1 MVFSSLPF
9 LFLFAPVFFL
19 IYGVCP
25 RRWKNWALFAGSL
38 VFYTVGVWQTPGD
51 LLLMAAS
58 WLVTFLVGLHLH
70 PHSTHRRLWLV
81 LGLIYHFFWLFLF
94 KYAGF
99 FWDNISTL
107 WGAVSHTAA
116 AGRTWEMTLPLGIS
130 FYTFQAASYLI
141 DVYRRDALPEESPLR
156 LALHLFMFPHLYAG
170 PIVRY
175 TEAET

>member
-94 KYAGF
+94 K
-99 FWDNISTL
+99 
-107 WGAVSHTAA
+107 
-116 AGRTWEMTLPLGIS
+116 
-130 FYTFQAASYLI
+130 
-141 DVYRRDALPEESPLR
+141 
-156 LALHLFMFPHLYAG
+156 
-170 PIVRY
+170 
-175 TEAET
+175 